1 MAGAAAELDVDGR
14 SVTVSSPDKVLFAER
29 GETKLDLARYYL
41 TVGEPLLLAMGGRP
55 VLLQRFPNGAGG
67 SSFFQKRIP
76 DTAPEWL
83 RTTIVS
89 TPNGTESRALV
100 IEDLAHVVWAVNLA
114 CLGFHVW
121 PSTADRPD
129 GADELRLDLDPQP
142 GTGFA
147 EIREAARELRALLDE
162 LGLAGHPKTT
172 GNRGLH
178 VYVRLHP
185 RYDSYQV
192 RAAAVA
198 VARELERRRPDLV
211 TAAWWKEERGERI
224 FVDFNQNAPHK
235 TVFGAWSVRARPG
248 AQVSTPLTWD
258 EVDRWHPDELTMAS
272 VPALLAERGD
282 PWAGIAGDPQ
292 PLEPLL
298 AMSERDLA
306 SGLMD
311 APWPPVYPKQ
321 PGEPPR
327 VAPSRA
333 RKDPPG

>member
-306 SGLMD
+306 SGLLD